1 MSQLRYIRATG
12 SRPARRSGAPSG
24 RSRSNCPNLG
34 AATRPLSSQVHL
46 YPCQRPAKAAKCMR
60 SRRRIQDAIMI
71 FNSKLFSSFA
81 LVGALGLV
89 PVTASSFAAADTTNY
104 QELEKFMSVY
114 ERVKANYVERVD
126 DHTLIKGAIDGMLA
140 ALDPHSSYAEGDE
153 FQSLKATTDGNYGGI
168 GLSVVSEDGV
178 VKVISPTEDTPAWRA
193 GIKSGDY
200 ITHVNG
206 ELLYG
211 MTSDEAVDKMKGQPG
226 TPVKITI
233 VRPGRDK
240 PFDVAL
246 VRERIELRPVKWEV
260 KDGVGY
266 LNINTFAGN
275 VGEQTKA
282 ALVAIDKATG
292 GHPIGYVVDL
302 RSNPGGLL
310 DQAVDVADDFL
321 DSGEIV
327 SQRGR
332 TKDDIERYYARPG
345 DMAHGLP
352 VIVLT
357 DAGTASASEIVAG
370 ALQDHRR
377 ALIMGETSFGKGSV
391 QTVVQTGPDAAL
403 RLTTARYYTPSGRSV
418 QAGGIQPD
426 VEVPQLSD
434 SDYKDRKVVR
444 EADLRRHLLAQ
455 AKVEDKLL
463 EADDSPDPRFSA
475 KAEDLEKKGI
485 KDFQLYYAI
494 NTLKRLGSP
503 AAIASTAA
511 AKRSR

>member
-1 MSQLRYIRATG
+1 MKFNPKLI
-12 SRPARRSGAPSG
+12 PS
-24 RSRSNCPNLG
+24 
-34 AATRPLSSQVHL
+34 
-46 YPCQRPAKAAKCMR
+46 
-60 SRRRIQDAIMI
+60 I
-71 FNSKLFSSFA
+71 A
-81 LVGALGLV
+81 LVGALALV

-114 ERVKANYVERVD
+114 ERVKANYVEPVN

-140 ALDPHSSYAEGDE
+140 ALDPHSSYVEASD
-153 FQSLKATTDGNYGGI
+153 FDQLKTTTDGNYGGL
-168 GLSVVSEDGV
+168 GLTVSIEDGA
-178 VKVISPTEDTPAWRA
+178 VKVIAPTEDTPAYRA

-200 ITHVNG
+200 ITHING
-206 ELLYG
+206 ELVYG
-211 MTSDEAVDKMKGQPG
+211 LNLDEAVAKMRGDPG
-226 TPVKITI
+226 TSISLTI

-240 PFDVAL
+240 PFDVSIK
-246 VRERIELRPVKWEV
+246 RERIELRPVKWEI
-260 KDGVGY
+260 KDGIGY
-266 LNINTFAGN
+266 LNINTFSGN
-275 VGEQTKA
+275 VADQTKA

-292 GHPIGYVVDL
+292 GHPIGYIVDL

-377 ALIMGETSFGKGSV
+377 ALIMGEKSFGKGSV

-418 QAGGIQPD
+418 QAGGIEPD

-434 SDYKDRKVVR
+434 PDYKDRKVVR

-475 KAEDLEKKGI
+475 KPGELEKKGI
-485 KDFQLYYAI
+485 KDFQLYYAM
-494 NTLKRLGSP
+494 NTLKRLATP
-503 AAIASTAA
+503 AAIASSAS
-511 AKRSR
+511 AKKSR

>member
-1 MSQLRYIRATG
+1 M
-12 SRPARRSGAPSG
+12 
-24 RSRSNCPNLG
+24 
-34 AATRPLSSQVHL
+34 RPLPNWDL
-46 YPCQRPAKAAKCMR
+46 ILMKFNAK
-60 SRRRIQDAIMI
+60 
-71 FNSKLFSSFA
+71 LLPPLA
-81 LVGALGLV
+81 LVGALALV

-114 ERVKANYVERVD
+114 ERVKANYVEKVD

-140 ALDPHSSYAEGDE
+140 ALDPHSSYVEGAD
-153 FQSLKATTDGNYGGI
+153 FDQLKTTTDGNYGGL
-168 GLSVVSEDGV
+168 GLTVSMEDGV
-178 VKVISPTEDTPAWRA
+178 VKVIAPTEDTPAWRA
-193 GIKSGDY
+193 GVKSGDY
-200 ITHVNG
+200 ITHING
-206 ELLYG
+206 EFMNGITL
-211 MTSDEAVDKMKGQPG
+211 DQAVEKMKGAPG

-240 PFDVAL
+240 PLDL
-246 VRERIELRPVKWEV
+246 TIVRERIELRPVKWEI
-260 KDGVGY
+260 KEGVGY
-266 LNINTFAGN
+266 INIDTFTGN
-275 VGEQTKA
+275 VGEQVKS
-282 ALVAIDKATG
+282 ALLSIDKATG

-321 DSGEIV
+321 ESGEVV

-377 ALIMGETSFGKGSV
+377 ALIMGEKSFGKGSV

-426 VEVPQLSD
+426 IEVPQLTD
-434 SDYKDRKVVR
+434 PDYKNRRFIR
-444 EADLRRHLLAQ
+444 EADLRKHLLAQ
-455 AKVEDKLL
+455 SKVDDKLL
-463 EADDSPDPRFSA
+463 ETDTTPDPRFSA
-475 KAEDLEKKGI
+475 KAEDLKKQGI
-485 KDFQLYYAI
+485 KDFQLHYAL
-494 NTLKRLGSP
+494 NTLKRLAGQAPANVAGGS
-503 AAIASTAA
+503 AS
-511 AKRSR
+511 KKSR